1 VWRLL
6 LLYLCPRERQREQ
19 WDARNL
25 GHAYTP
31 QLGQPKEPG
40 VVLALSTALGVPNL
54 PDFPNLSAALGV
66 CGAPDVPFCA
76 RPAKQ
81 AAEPDRA
88 PQHEH
93 GQVQQHARP
102 VRAQP
107 HRTLAGTRRAQLAQH
122 SQRQSD
128 HPSLVQ
134 RRVSWWLCVQPQL
147 GRQQLAHANR
157 AELLAPRAQVRPA
170 NQT

>member
-1 VWRLL
+1 LGVTGAGNWNLNWNFRRGPWRNAKAGWGHWVWRLL

-66 CGAPDVPFCA
+66 CG
-76 RPAKQ
+76 
-81 AAEPDRA
+81 
-88 PQHEH
+88 
-93 GQVQQHARP
+93 
-102 VRAQP
+102 
-107 HRTLAGTRRAQLAQH
+107 L
-122 SQRQSD
+122 
-128 HPSLVQ
+128 SLI
-134 RRVSWWLCVQPQL
+134 
-147 GRQQLAHANR
+147 HI
-157 AELLAPRAQVRPA
+157 
-170 NQT
+170 